1 MFFIFNMQPV
11 LLGELSAK
19 LPGQLWRKLAS
30 VRFRTSFRGA
40 SVLEFFPHSVEFEDI
55 MSPIKEYYKG
65 VLEFSEG
72 AL

>member
-40 SVLEFFPHSVEFEDI
+40 SVLEFFPI
-55 MSPIKEYYKG
+55 
-65 VLEFSEG
+65 L
-72 AL
+72 